1 MTEEVL
7 AINRLVTMLK
17 VLRSVVAREAV
28 SEAKDR
34 MKVKARLILTN
45 NQKMAE
51 RCHSAKIQPWSLSSK
66 TLTCFKDWALRAMV
80 HWLPQ
85 SSILISKKSL
95 TSR

>member
-1 MTEEVL
+1 MALVL
-7 AINRLVTMLK
+7 AINRLVTMLM
-17 VLRSVVAREAV
+17 VLRSVAAREAV

-34 MKVKARLILTN
+34 MKVKARPILTN

-51 RCHSAKIQPWSLSSK
+51 RCHSAKSQPWSLSSK
-66 TLTCFKDWALRAMV
+66 TLTCSKDWALKVMV

-85 SSILISKKSL
+85 SSIPISKRSS